1 MSEYLDLIKIYYNE
15 KLLFLTKDKHKKCN
29 ECENDKQ
36 FKEIYGELVLN
47 CGGKCG
53 DKIKIKLPIYKSNKD
68 LLYFKS
74 SLENSINWEVI
85 SKYINI
91 NEKDKSDNIKL
102 KENYE
107 KELSSIKELFNK
119 YNSKNINI
127 IKEKYSQI
135 IELKNKSKT
144 IFNNMK
150 LPENSSN
157 INVLK
162 KEYIECS
169 NELNKLTREIRE
181 VNDTIEYYFMTEE
194 PKILSKE
201 YKHEE
206 PMKKK
211 KKKKVV
217 EPKPNKPKEVEP
229 KPDKD
234 TFKKGDDVK
243 WMSGN
248 KELTGKIDNI
258 TSKSYIICCKP
269 DGKMYRVKKELVS
282 LNEEEPVEEEE
293 PEEEPVEEEEPE
305 EEPVEEE
312 EPPVEEE
319 PVEITTGSKVKW
331 TKDGKEFNG
340 DVENITSKSYII
352 CCKPDGKKYRVPKE
366 LVSLV

>member
-1 MSEYLDLIKIYYNE
+1 
-15 KLLFLTKDKHKKCN
+15 
-29 ECENDKQ
+29 
-36 FKEIYGELVLN
+36 
-47 CGGKCG
+47 
-53 DKIKIKLPIYKSNKD
+53 
-68 LLYFKS
+68 
-74 SLENSINWEVI
+74 
-85 SKYINI
+85 
-91 NEKDKSDNIKL
+91 
-102 KENYE
+102 
-107 KELSSIKELFNK
+107 
-119 YNSKNINI
+119 
-127 IKEKYSQI
+127 
-135 IELKNKSKT
+135 
-144 IFNNMK
+144 MK
-150 LPENSSN
+150 LPENSAN

-162 KEYIECS
+162 KEYIEYS
-169 NELNKLTREIRE
+169 NEINKLTREIRE
-181 VNDTIEYYFMTEE
+181 VNETIEYYFMTEE

-269 DGKMYRVKKELVS
+269 GGKMYRVKKELVS

-352 CCKPDGKKYRVPKE
+352 CCKPDGKKYRVPKK

>member
-15 KLLFLTKDKHKKCN
+15 KLLFLTKDKYKKCN

-47 CGGKCG
+47 CGDKSGSKCG

-74 SLENSINWEVI
+74 SLENSINWEI
-85 SKYINI
+85 IGKYINI
-91 NEKDKSDNIKL
+91 NEKEKSDNIKL

-119 YNSKNINI
+119 YNSKNINT

-144 IFNNMK
+144 IFNQLK
-150 LPENSSN
+150 LPENSEN

-169 NELNKLTREIRE
+169 NEINKLTREIRE
-181 VNDTIEYYFMTEE
+181 VNDSIEYYFMIEE

-211 KKKKVV
+211 KKKEKKVD
-217 EPKPNKPKEVEP
+217 EPKKKEEPKEVEP
-229 KPDKD
+229 KES
-234 TFKKGDDVK
+234 TFKKGDNVK

-248 KELTGKIDNI
+248 KELTGNIETI
-258 TSKSYIICCKP
+258 TSKSYMICCKP

-282 LNEEEPVEEEE
+282 LNTEEESVQEESVQEESEEEE
-293 PEEEPVEEEEPE
+293 TEG
-305 EEPVEEE
+305 
-312 EPPVEEE
+312 

-331 TKDGKEFNG
+331 TKDGKDFNG

-352 CCKPDGKKYRVPKE
+352 CCKPDGKKYRVPKD